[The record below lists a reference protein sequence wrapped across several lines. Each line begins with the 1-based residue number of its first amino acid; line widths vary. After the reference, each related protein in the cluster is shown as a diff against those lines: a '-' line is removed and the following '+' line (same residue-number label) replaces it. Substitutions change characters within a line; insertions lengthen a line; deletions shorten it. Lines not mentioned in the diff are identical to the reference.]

1 MGKSKD
7 DLAIFRNMYT
17 RMMRAEQAYRRANA
31 DYMRTAERVAELE
44 EECERLGRELVVAR
58 GARPSGGGG
67 DA

>member
-7 DLAIFRNMYT
+7 DLAIFRNMYL

-31 DYMRTAERVAELE
+31 DYMRAAERVAELE
-44 EECERLGRELVVAR
+44 EECERLERELVVAR
-58 GARPSGGGG
+58 GAKPNGGGE

>member
-1 MGKSKD
+1 
-7 DLAIFRNMYT
+7 MYL

-44 EECERLGRELVVAR
+44 EECERLGRELIVAR
-58 GARPSGGGG
+58 GAKPNGGGM